1 VGITLSTT
9 MLLTCITYI
18 ILFLYS
24 FIN

>member
-1 VGITLSTT
+1 STT

-18 ILFLYS
+18 ILFLYI